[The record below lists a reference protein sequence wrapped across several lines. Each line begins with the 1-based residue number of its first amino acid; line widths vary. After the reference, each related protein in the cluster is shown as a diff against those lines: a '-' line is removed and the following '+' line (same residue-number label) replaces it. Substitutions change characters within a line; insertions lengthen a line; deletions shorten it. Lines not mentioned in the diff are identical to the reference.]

1 MTGDAT
7 TPKPE
12 EPPAQAPSSTPET
25 AASPSAASGAP
36 PVEATTTPAEV
47 AAPAELAQSE
57 AAVAE
62 APTLKPAE
70 EVSARGAS
78 RCYVSL
84 AGCAA
89 PTCTSRVWN
98 VLTAAAWGWRG
109 GGVQMQ
115 AHTPTG
121 ETAEASVEGTAA
133 SAPATAEVVSTPVP
147 PEQSL
152 SAEQPSA
159 AQRAAQETANAAR
172 VEFDRLLAAAEA
184 EEERPAAEAT
194 TVPSAS
200 DPTSEPTGE
209 EQPSGQPSGGTNVE
223 VEVERPAPEATAV
236 VSTSEPTGDQQQ
248 PSVMPDG
255 GTNVEVEA
263 ESRLTPDDKREPAMD
278 PLLNNAEEE
287 EQEAAVGP
295 LIDSDKGKAEAAAA
309 AAVPMSTHTSTS
321 ADGAQPSEVGSL
333 KFNKTCKQSK
343 VVNRVLNTQ
352 YGFAGFNSI
361 KSLQF
366 SKGFQQG
373 VNSSSPQV
381 VVGRLSQADKGKAAA
396 TLVAEASLVTVAS
409 ESDVAEG
416 DELCR
421 LCHEGDGDGAN
432 GPLLTPCSCRGAA
445 ANVHTECLKVPPNAS
460 SAKRRT
466 S

>member
-1 MTGDAT
+1 
-7 TPKPE
+7 
-12 EPPAQAPSSTPET
+12 
-25 AASPSAASGAP
+25 
-36 PVEATTTPAEV
+36 
-47 AAPAELAQSE
+47 
-57 AAVAE
+57 
-62 APTLKPAE
+62 
-70 EVSARGAS
+70 
-78 RCYVSL
+78 
-84 AGCAA
+84 
-89 PTCTSRVWN
+89 
-98 VLTAAAWGWRG
+98 
-109 GGVQMQ
+109 MQ

-147 PEQSL
+147 PEQSV

-184 EEERPAAEAT
+184 EEARPAAEAT
-194 TVPSAS
+194 AVPSAS

-460 SAKRRT
+460 SAKKNQLEIT